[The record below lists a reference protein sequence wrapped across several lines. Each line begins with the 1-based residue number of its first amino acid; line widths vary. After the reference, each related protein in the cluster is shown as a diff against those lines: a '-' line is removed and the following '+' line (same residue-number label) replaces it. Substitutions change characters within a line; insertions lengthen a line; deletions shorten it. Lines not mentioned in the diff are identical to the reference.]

1 MTSTPGVRQS
11 GVNARM
17 PPVLALNIGSSTV
30 KFGVFEAA
38 RGHLAPVLR
47 GRIESDGAGRRL
59 VSQDAAGGV
68 LSETPWVAGGDDA
81 TSDLLRWVEARLA
94 GPVAAVGHRVVHG
107 GPDFSQA
114 VAASEAVLKSLE
126 ALAPLAPLHQQQG
139 LAGVRALRKACPD
152 LPQVLTFDTAFHG
165 GHEPVADRL
174 GLPRLWEARGLRRY
188 GFHGLSYESVAGQL
202 AVLDPSMAEGRVVA
216 AHLGSG
222 ASLCALRNGRSID
235 TTMGATPL
243 DGLVMGTR
251 CGSLDPG
258 VVLYLQQAGGLDAAG
273 LVDLLYRRSGLLGVS
288 GLSGDMRVLLESDS
302 PAAREAVD
310 LFVYRA
316 AREVAALAGSLEGLD
331 GLVFTAGIG
340 ENSPRIRAE
349 ICARLAWLGVE
360 LDPAAN
366 RRGTGRLSPVGAPVT
381 VRMIRTD
388 EERVIARHTSR
399 LLGLDR

>member
-1 MTSTPGVRQS
+1 MIGTPGVRQS
-11 GVNARM
+11 GIVARM
-17 PPVLALNIGSSTV
+17 PSVLAVNTGSSTV
-30 KFGVFEAA
+30 KFGAFETA
-38 RGHLAPVLR
+38 GGTLAPVLR
-47 GRIESDGAGRRL
+47 GRIESHGPGRR
-59 VSQDAAGGV
+59 V
-68 LSETPWVAGGDDA
+68 LSLDTDGVVLTEAPWVDRGRDTAP
-81 TSDLLRWVEARLA
+81 DLLRWVEARLA
-94 GPVAAVGHRVVHG
+94 GPVAGVGHRIVHG

-114 VAASEAVLKSLE
+114 VAATEPVLKALD

-139 LAGVRALRKACPD
+139 LAGAWALRKSHPD

-174 GLPRLWEARGLRRY
+174 GLPRVWEARGLRRY
-188 GFHGLSYESVAGQL
+188 GFHGLSYESVAEQL
-202 AVLDPSMAEGRVVA
+202 ALLDPSTATGRVVT

-222 ASLCALRNGRSID
+222 ASLCALRNGRSVD
-235 TTMGATPL
+235 STMGATPL
-243 DGLVMGTR
+243 DGMVMGTR

-258 VVLYLQQAGGLDAAG
+258 VVLYLQQIAGLDAAE

-288 GLSGDMRVLLESDS
+288 GLSGDMRVLLESDDL
-302 PAAREAVD
+302 AAREAVD

-316 AREVAALAGSLEGLD
+316 AREVATLAGSVEGLD

-366 RRGTGRLSPVGAPVT
+366 SRGTGQLSAAGSPVTGW
-381 VRMIRTD
+381 MIRTD
-388 EERVIARHTSR
+388 EERMIARHASR